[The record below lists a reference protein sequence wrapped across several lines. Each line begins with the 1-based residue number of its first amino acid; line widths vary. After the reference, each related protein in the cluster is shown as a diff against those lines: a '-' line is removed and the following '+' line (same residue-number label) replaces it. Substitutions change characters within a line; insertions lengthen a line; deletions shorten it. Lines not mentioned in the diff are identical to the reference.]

1 MKLLTNSNSLDL
13 IRLWSEMRLWRWC
26 VIKGLDT
33 INGYRAFFLDA
44 WPPAKLTKQQSS
56 PLGAAVAT
64 LCCAF
69 KTGRVT
75 VVEGT
80 TEPGKR
86 SLSEFIKYQGN
97 IAGTGSVSRAGA
109 LVPLITTDKK
119 PGAKGGGGKGG
130 RPDLPETLLQITEV
144 QKVQDQRC

>member
-1 MKLLTNSNSLDL
+1 M
-13 IRLWSEMRLWRWC
+13 
-26 VIKGLDT
+26 
-33 INGYRAFFLDA
+33 
-44 WPPAKLTKQQSS
+44 
-56 PLGAAVAT
+56 
-64 LCCAF
+64 
-69 KTGRVT
+69 
-75 VVEGT
+75 VEGT

-130 RPDLPETLLQITEV
+130 RPDLPETLLQITERGPKSPV
-144 QKVQDQRC
+144 PEVLKTDLGVMNHEYPNYCNYFMYLYF